1 VCINTGGEKVYP
13 EEIEEIVKLHPAVDD
28 CTVVG
33 IPDAKWGQAITAV
46 VSPRAGHV
54 VRPDDV
60 IGLCKGKLA
69 AYKAPKH
76 VVVVE
81 RVLRSPAGK
90 ADYRWALDEAKRRLG
105 AA

>member
-1 VCINTGGEKVYP
+1 VYP
-13 EEIEEIVKLHPAVDD
+13 EEIEEIVKLHPAVED

-33 IPDAKWGQAITAV
+33 VADTKWGQAITAV
-46 VSPRAGHV
+46 VSPRLGHDLV
-54 VRPDDV
+54 PADV
-60 IGLCKGKLA
+60 ITLCKGKLA

-90 ADYRWALDEAKRRLG
+90 ADYRWALETAKRQLG
-105 AA
+105 MA